1 MLRPSHISLILILCF
16 IIGCN
21 SSKNDSAAV
30 YQAFFKDVDS
40 GVKTLYIQDKPV
52 LPFSAIYHLSEKEK
66 EFINDFK
73 FTSLEAIHTSD
84 SFGELNVHLIDNNK
98 NEEMFSASCE
108 EGWAKY
114 YEQYPQA
121 KSMIKISN
129 VGFRNWGKEALFFIE
144 VAAGCLAG
152 SGSLVYLKIDDD
164 KWELKELINLWTS

>member
-108 EGWAKY
+108 EGWAK
-114 YEQYPQA
+114 
-121 KSMIKISN
+121 
-129 VGFRNWGKEALFFIE
+129 
-144 VAAGCLAG
+144 
-152 SGSLVYLKIDDD
+152 
-164 KWELKELINLWTS
+164 